1 MLKAETLAA
10 YRAGLD
16 RVSDGAAQYVERM
29 LREAAA
35 RHPDMTV
42 AEWRDFAAAVMQAA
56 AETYGEAGA
65 SLACELYD
73 ARVRASGY
81 DKATMGITLDP
92 ARAMATARYQAG
104 KLVGGDLDGFIR
116 ECSAFC
122 SDYVREVTNST
133 MTGNW
138 KRSRRSA
145 SRSRSAAAKAGNAYG
160 VRFARVPQGGDTCTF
175 CAMLASS
182 GFVYWSRETA
192 GEFDHYHRNCKC
204 LVVPDDGSGEVE
216 GYDPDEWLQRWK
228 AYEEIDARDDLTRAE
243 KDHEKRIYP
252 YMQNAIGA
260 VYSRLYAERDI
271 EVANCDFRLKQ
282 NQLIHVEGSAQN
294 RIAATGRGI
303 EPSCFTMD
311 EKEILELIKQY
322 AGHGTPDDSRNDG
335 EWSRKEICTADKV
348 VGYVVNRKG
357 ERIPTR
363 CFKIHYADNGVHA
376 VPRYDDGGE
385 PNDISR

>member
-1 MLKAETLAA
+1 MLSRGTIESYAAGVDSISDAAAGYVRGVLERAWAQGLEVAEMRELAIETLMAA
-10 YRAGLD
+10 ADQYGGMTRELACTLYEEQTGQAAKVPAQS
-16 RVSDGAAQYVERM
+16 RVSREFVE
-29 LREAAA
+29 
-35 RHPDMTV
+35 
-42 AEWRDFAAAVMQAA
+42 DFA
-56 AETYGEAGA
+56 
-65 SLACELYD
+65 
-73 ARVRASGY
+73 
-81 DKATMGITLDP
+81 
-92 ARAMATARYQAG
+92 RYNAG
-104 KLVGGDLDGFIR
+104 KLVDGDIGGF
-116 ECSAFC
+116 
-122 SDYVREVTNST
+122 
-133 MTGNW
+133 
-138 KRSRRSA
+138 
-145 SRSRSAAAKAGNAYG
+145 AKACADRASYFARRDVNETVISSCKKQKATGHRKRYRHG
-160 VRFARVPQGGDTCTF
+160 GGGKGTRFARVPQGGDTCTF
-175 CAMLASS
+175 CAMLASR
-182 GFVYWSRETA
+182 GFVYWTRKTA
-192 GEFDHYHRNCKC
+192 GEFNHYHANCRC

-216 GYDPDEWLQRWK
+216 GYDPDEWLRRWRD
-228 AYEEIDARDDLTRAE
+228 YEEIDARDDLTRAE

-252 YMQNAIGA
+252 YIQNAVGA
-260 VYSRLYAERDI
+260 VYSRLYAERDL
-271 EVANCDFRLKQ
+271 EVANCDFKLKQ